1 MDDFDTQMD
10 LETQVAGL
18 AADLDELTE
27 RVRRLEAVEEADK
40 PEPEPESEP
49 DRFEQA
55 RQDPRGRLMELIGER
70 GMTPRAAAQ
79 RVVGE
84 IRHAQ
89 HGPWRRTRAQHAKEL
104 LESAGYPPSL
114 GGRSV
119 NAVAGLVPARAH
131 DFADEFRRLWEIHG
145 AGLVGFRRQ
154 ELDTLGL
161 DWRDF
166 RILGGED
173 PEEEGP

>member
-27 RVRRLEAVEEADK
+27 RVRRLEAVEEADGPK
-40 PEPEPESEP
+40 PESEP
-49 DRFEQA
+49 DRFKRA
-55 RQDPRGRLMELIGER
+55 RENPVARLLTLVRDED
-70 GMTPRAAAQ
+70 MTPRAAAQ